1 MLRKIACVLAS
12 RTVGGPTSLSERNS
26 VGHMHHLAGGWIT
39 PALSYAMAVV
49 GSALGLRCTVRA
61 LAAEGKSKR
70 NWLVTASIAIGAGI
84 WTMHF
89 IAMLGYTVDGT
100 AIRYD
105 IPLTLLSLI
114 VAIGVVGG
122 GVFIAGYGGSR
133 IRSVLL
139 GGLGTGLGVAAMHYI
154 GMAAVRLNGDLSY
167 DPVVTAASVVIAIVA
182 ASAALWA
189 ALTIRGPAIAAG
201 AALVMGLAVSSM
213 HYTGMA
219 AASVSVHAGTTALDG
234 ASATSFILPLAVV
247 LGSFLF
253 LTCAYVALSPS
264 AQERAQNEAAARPLR
279 EVELPAA

>member
-1 MLRKIACVLAS
+1 M
-12 RTVGGPTSLSERNS
+12 
-26 VGHMHHLAGGWIT
+26 GHMHHMAGGWAT
-39 PALSYAMAVV
+39 PVLSYAMAVV
-49 GSALGLRCTVRA
+49 GAALGLRCTVRA
-61 LAAEGKSKR
+61 LAAGGRAKR
-70 NWLVTASIAIGAGI
+70 NWLITASAAIGAGI

-105 IPLTLLSLI
+105 IPLTLLSLV
-114 VAIGVVGG
+114 VAIAVVGA

-133 IRSVLL
+133 VRSVLL

-154 GMAAVRLNGDLSY
+154 GMAAVQLNGTLSY
-167 DPVVTAASVVIAIVA
+167 DPAVVAASVGIAVVA

-189 ALTIRGPAIAAG
+189 ALAVQGATIAAV

-219 AASVSVHAGTTALDG
+219 AVDVSARAGTAPLEG

-253 LTCAYVALSPS
+253 LTCAFVALSPT
-264 AQERAQNEAAARPLR
+264 ARERAESEAAARPLH
-279 EVELPAA
+279 EVELPAT